1 MNPFDILTA
10 IPEFFKFL
18 SKSYKSWK
26 GFKLII
32 FGTTGVGKTTLW
44 YYLQKNQIVPES
56 EVNKTLEINQFNKFR
71 LRSIRLGF
79 TKVGVLATD
88 VPGDVE
94 YRETWKQALEIV
106 KPDGI
111 IFMLDNVHDP
121 NKGIPPQGFDKKR
134 LQEHKIAYDYLMG
147 LLIENK
153 DISKNLQA
161 FAIVANKSDSFT
173 KEMGGIGKLFKEA
186 DMTQSININQYGE
199 LHHCRTTAFTCS
211 AKYGENVHFMM
222 EWMVKNMVK

>member
-1 MNPFDILTA
+1 MNPLDPTTYIDFI
-10 IPEFFKFL
+10 KFL
-18 SKSYKSWK
+18 VKSYKAWK

-56 EVNKTLEINQFNKFR
+56 EVNKTLEINHFNKFR
-71 LRSIRLGF
+71 LRSISLGF

-88 VPGDVE
+88 VPGDIQ
-94 YRETWKQALEIV
+94 YRNTWKEALEIV

-111 IFMLDNVHDP
+111 IFMIDNVHYPDD
-121 NKGIPPQGFDKKR
+121 GIPTIGYDKKR
-134 LQEHKIAYDYLMG
+134 LEDHKIAYDYLME
-147 LLIENK
+147 LLLENNEV
-153 DISKNLQA
+153 SRNLQA
-161 FAIVANKSDSFT
+161 IAIVANKSDTFT
-173 KEMGGIGKLFKEA
+173 KEMGGIGKLIKEA
-186 DMTQSININQYGE
+186 DLTHSINVNQYGQ

-222 EWMVKNMVK
+222 EWMVKNMIK